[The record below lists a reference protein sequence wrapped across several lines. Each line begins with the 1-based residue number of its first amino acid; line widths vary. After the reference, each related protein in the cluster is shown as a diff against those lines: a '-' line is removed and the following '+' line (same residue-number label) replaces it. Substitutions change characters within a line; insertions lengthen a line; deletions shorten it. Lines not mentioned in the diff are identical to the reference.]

1 MISHNTKMAP
11 LMKTTLRLIVFA
23 MVLAGPAAAQT
34 SKKPI
39 RFAGHVESVDAA
51 GKTVTIIHGDIPGFM
66 AAMTM
71 GYGVDDDAVLKKL
84 KPGDDI
90 VATVYAGDG
99 KLYKV
104 RVVGHSAGKKE
115 N

>member
-1 MISHNTKMAP
+1 MISHNTKMVP
-11 LMKTTLRLIVFA
+11 PMKTTLRPILIA
-23 MVLAGPAAAQT
+23 MVLAGLAAAQT
-34 SKKPI
+34 SRKPI
-39 RFAGHVESVDAA
+39 RLAGHIESVDVA

-104 RVVGHSAGKKE
+104 RVVGHSAEKKE
-115 N
+115 Q

>member
-1 MISHNTKMAP
+1 MFLAV
-11 LMKTTLRLIVFA
+11 L
-23 MVLAGPAAAQT
+23 LAGLAASQT

-51 GKTVTIIHGDIPGFM
+51 GKSATIIHGDIPGFM

-71 GYGVDDDAVLKKL
+71 NYGIDDEAVLKKL

-90 VATVYAGDG
+90 VATVYAGDA

-104 RVVGHSAGKKE
+104 RVVGHSAEKKAP
-115 N
+115 

>member
-1 MISHNTKMAP
+1 
-11 LMKTTLRLIVFA
+11 MKTTLRPILIA
-23 MVLAGPAAAQT
+23 MVLAGLAAAQT